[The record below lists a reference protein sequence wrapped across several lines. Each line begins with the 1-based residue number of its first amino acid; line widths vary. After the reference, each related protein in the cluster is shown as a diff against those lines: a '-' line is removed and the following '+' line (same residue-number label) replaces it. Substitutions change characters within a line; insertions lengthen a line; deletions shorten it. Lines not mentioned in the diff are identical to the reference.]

1 MNLNLS
7 LVEFMGISQFI
18 FQQKVKFLVVRQ
30 SPLLWIVALS
40 RFVK

>member
-18 FQQKVKFLVVRQ
+18 FQQNLKILVVQ
-30 SPLLWIVALS
+30 QPLLLA
-40 RFVK
+40 